1 MMRKKMKDHNPHNH
15 QFHWEIG
22 F

>member
-1 MMRKKMKDHNPHNH
+1 MRKKMKDHNPHNH